1 VERKDRWMEGREFAP
16 FLFAYKLFRVCCS
29 IQPCMLQ
36 HTSLHASGLSLDGY
50 TKALLLLLLLLLLFT
65 IEMDQRNG

>member
-1 VERKDRWMEGREFAP
+1 
-16 FLFAYKLFRVCCS
+16 
-29 IQPCMLQ
+29 MLQ
-36 HTSLHASGLSLDGY
+36 HTRLHASGLSLDGY